1 MLRSK
6 TLDGDTFIDPDSG
19 FFEINETRDTT
30 ETGPTRDS
38 VTTLFD
44 YFVTALRKTN
54 LLFSMNVM

>member
-6 TLDGDTFIDPDSG
+6 TLDGDTFINPDSG
-19 FFEINETRDTT
+19 FFEINETGDTT

-44 YFVTALRKTN
+44 YFVTALR
-54 LLFSMNVM
+54 